1 MQSATP
7 EGSAAQIART
17 SVRNCVAHAW
27 LTSPVH
33 KMLELEAAGR
43 GKHPDRLA
51 AEILNSVLLN
61 GYVDAVL
68 QELPH

>member
-1 MQSATP
+1 MSTLPADSERAPRLSAP
-7 EGSAAQIART
+7 
-17 SVRNCVAHAW
+17 RNAVTHAW

-51 AEILNSVLLN
+51 AEIINSVLLN

>member
-1 MQSATP
+1 MTQAQP
-7 EGSAAQIART
+7 VAASPALSPPRT
-17 SVRNCVAHAW
+17 SVAHAW

-33 KMLELEAAGR
+33 RMLELEAAGR